1 MEWPLPRERDEAACN
16 ELARLIDALF
26 VCVARGRGA
35 LEVSIGEA
43 LDALSVGDRVFQ
55 LGYTNIGDYAR
66 ERFGLAAS
74 TAIKMARFA
83 KALRDR
89 PRLHEAVRAGEVSTR
104 KAEAVMRVAVGDV
117 EDVWVAR
124 ARAPGIT
131 VRELKASVEE
141 EQEPEPEEEKWR
153 RIAFSYPPDAQSAVD
168 EAMALARKAVGA
180 NAPKWKL
187 LEAIAQEYLSG
198 SHSADACDHEAA
210 FSTPVQRVVEPLKE
224 LLQHELEQWASLAQ
238 LQPIAAPESKKSID
252 PRFLDS
258 ELRRL
263 MGMRNGWDEVFG
275 HLALVFTTM
284 HGARR
289 LDFRSFEQYCEE
301 RLGMAERTV
310 AQRA

>member
-1 MEWPLPRERDEAACN
+1 MSEAHLLGNPPSPPPLDQLLEALRSAAFLLEWPLPRERDEAACN

-35 LEVSIGEA
+35 LEVSIGEV

-104 KAEAVMRVAVGDV
+104 KAEAVMPVAIGDV

-124 ARAPGIT
+124 ARAGRT
-131 VRELKASVEE
+131 VRDLKAAVEE
-141 EQEPEPEEEKWR
+141 ERGPEPEEEAWR
-153 RIAFSYPPDAQSAVD
+153 RIGFQIPPEARAAVD
-168 EAMALARKAVGA
+168 EAMALARKALRA
-180 NAPKWKL
+180 NAPKWKI

-198 SHSADACDHEAA
+198 
-210 FSTPVQRVVEPLKE
+210 
-224 LLQHELEQWASLAQ
+224 
-238 LQPIAAPESKKSID
+238 
-252 PRFLDS
+252 
-258 ELRRL
+258 
-263 MGMRNGWDEVFG
+263 
-275 HLALVFTTM
+275 
-284 HGARR
+284 
-289 LDFRSFEQYCEE
+289 
-301 RLGMAERTV
+301 
-310 AQRA
+310 